1 MKLSGYKG
9 YVSNIPADIMS
20 AAEVIS
26 SYHDLW
32 HVEQSFRMSKT
43 DLRARPI
50 FHRTRDAIEA
60 HLTIVFT
67 ALALARFMQDA
78 TGASLK
84 KIVTTLRP
92 LREFTGRVG
101 GQEITF
107 DPEVTGLARDIA
119 AALLPGRFPGH

>member
-1 MKLSGYKG
+1 
-9 YVSNIPADIMS
+9 
-20 AAEVIS
+20 
-26 SYHDLW
+26 
-32 HVEQSFRMSKT
+32 MSKT
-43 DLRARPI
+43 DLPARPI